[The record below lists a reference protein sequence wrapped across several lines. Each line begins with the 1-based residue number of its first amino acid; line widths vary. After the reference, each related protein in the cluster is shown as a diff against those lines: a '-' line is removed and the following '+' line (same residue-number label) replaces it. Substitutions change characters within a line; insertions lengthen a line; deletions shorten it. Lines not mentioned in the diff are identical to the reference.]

1 MIFAVSIANLFLFL
15 KGLYVTPS
23 GLHWDFYCKSKLVF
37 LRFKNSIS
45 QIGKRNEIVQRFPK
59 EGLIYAVIAV
69 TIILGPVIIDKSR
82 NYKPPQ
88 VTLMDS
94 LSVQSEGLFLISIQ
108 DSPHALFETK
118 NEFVV
123 NNPLIIPRTKLMNN
137 KIIGNWPDSP
147 FYLFNA
153 LNHFEFNLRRQY
165 SPYLVIP
172 ETMLAPI
179 NLDDVSMI
187 VLKGE
192 VVTVPEYNDKIFF
205 SKEIIKI
212 ILKNQVKF

>member
-1 MIFAVSIANLFLFL
+1 
-15 KGLYVTPS
+15 
-23 GLHWDFYCKSKLVF
+23 
-37 LRFKNSIS
+37 
-45 QIGKRNEIVQRFPK
+45 
-59 EGLIYAVIAV
+59 
-69 TIILGPVIIDKSR
+69 
-82 NYKPPQ
+82 
-88 VTLMDS
+88 
-94 LSVQSEGLFLISIQ
+94 
-108 DSPHALFETK
+108 
-118 NEFVV
+118 
-123 NNPLIIPRTKLMNN
+123 MNN

-172 ETMLAPI
+172 ETILAPI